1 MNTFHILELIRK
13 LESERDVH
21 DEKFA
26 GNEKH
31 ANCLPRF
38 ETTLAKLRDELAK
51 LEKPDSEEK

>member
-1 MNTFHILELIRK
+1 MNTFHIIELIRK

-31 ANCLPRF
+31 SACLPRF

-51 LEKPDSEEK
+51 LEKPTEEAK